1 MVKILTMDEV
11 RKQAKDGV
19 IEVEKGTKF
28 TPMAQDYISEN
39 QLEVRE
45 VPKKTT
51 VAPTRSAPSYPNS
64 PPKAQVDNSPL
75 DEARLGEV
83 VQEGI
88 RRLKERGLV

>member
-11 RKQAKDGV
+11 CKQALDGV
-19 IEVEKGTKF
+19 VEVEKGTKF
-28 TPMAQDYISEN
+28 TPLAQDYISEN

-51 VAPTRSAPSYPNS
+51 VTPTRSASSYPYS
-64 PPKAQVDNSPL
+64 PPKAQGDNSPL
-75 DEARLGEV
+75 DEARLAEV
-83 VQEGI
+83 VQEVI

>member
-11 RKQAKDGV
+11 RKHAKDGV

-28 TPMAQDYISEN
+28 TPLAQDYISEN

-45 VPKKTT
+45 VPQKTT
-51 VAPTRSAPSYPNS
+51 VTHTRSAPSYPYS
-64 PPKAQVDNSPL
+64 SPKAIGDNSPL
-75 DEARLGEV
+75 DEARLAEV
-83 VQEGI
+83 VQEVI